1 LVEEGTVG
9 NTYSE
14 LKNKLI
20 KIIDE
25 ISTLLINCNSKI
37 SIEHLKAKL
46 SENIFNMV
54 VMGEFKRGKTSLI
67 NALIGCDL
75 LPVAVVPLTSI
86 ATILT
91 YGEILKITVCFNNG
105 ECMEIPYEKLGDYV
119 TEKGNPKNIK
129 GVSEVYINYP
139 SSYLKDGV
147 RLIDT
152 PGVGSVYQHNTD
164 VAYQYLP
171 KSDAVFFLV
180 SVDQPMSRNEI
191 DFLNDVKEYSNK
203 IFFLL
208 NKKDYLSESE
218 LKESMEFI
226 KNVLGEIYE
235 SPKIYPISAKL
246 ALSGI
251 KSNDDKIIEES
262 GIKEFLT
269 DLNKFLMEEK
279 GNVLIKTV
287 LNHILK
293 ILQQLEFELDL
304 EMRSLKTPINDLKEK
319 IRLFEDKKADIIQKK
334 EDFEILLEGEIK
346 KLVKNILEEDI
357 DKQKKFLVSHL
368 DEVINKTYA
377 ENKNISLKELYKV
390 LESKIIDEI
399 RFSFDKWIPQE
410 DDKLFQNFQRIC
422 RRFLGDVDGIIDEIV
437 SFASEL
443 FGEKMSVVKTELLWE
458 LKSDFYYRFKRETLM
473 IDALSKSITLSLP
486 KIIGDKI
493 LLKNFKN
500 YIVNVVDMQAG
511 NLRYDFAERLNKSKI
526 KFKWKMVDR
535 IDASIDGI
543 EKAIKKGLE
552 CKDKSELEINKREKE
567 LNVLKEKIREYKS
580 HLLSLQT

>member
-1 LVEEGTVG
+1 MG
-9 NTYSE
+9 NTYSA
-14 LKNKLI
+14 LKDELI

-25 ISTLLINCNSKI
+25 ISKLLINCNSKV
-37 SIEHLKAKL
+37 SIEHLKEKL
-46 SENIFNMV
+46 SENIFNIV
-54 VMGEFKRGKTSLI
+54 VMGQFKRGKTSLI

-105 ECMEIPYEKLGDYV
+105 ECMEIPLEKLGDYV
-119 TEKGNPKNIK
+119 TEKGNPKNVK
-129 GVSEVYINYP
+129 DVSEVYITYP

-180 SVDQPMSRNEI
+180 SVDQPMSRNEL
-191 DFLNDVKEYSNK
+191 DFLNDVKEYSSK

-208 NKKDYLSESE
+208 NKKDYLSEGE
-218 LKESMEFI
+218 LRESIEFI
-226 KNVLGEIYE
+226 KNVLSEIYE

-251 KSNDDKIIEES
+251 KSNDDKIIKES

-279 GNVLIKTV
+279 GSVLIKTV
-287 LNHILK
+287 SNNILK
-293 ILQQLEFELDL
+293 VLQQLEFELDL
-304 EMRSLKTPINDLKEK
+304 ENKSLKTPLNDLREK
-319 IRLFEDKKADIIQKK
+319 IRLFEDKKADILQKK

-357 DKQKKFLVSHL
+357 DKQKKSLISHL

-377 ENKNISLKELYKV
+377 ENKNISLKELYK
-390 LESKIIDEI
+390 LIENKIIDEL
-399 RFSFDKWIPQE
+399 RYSLDKWIPQE
-410 DDKLFQNFQRIC
+410 DDKLFKNFQQIC
-422 RRFLGDVDGIIDEIV
+422 KRFLSDVDAIIDEIIG
-437 SFASEL
+437 FASEL
-443 FGEKMSVVKTELLWE
+443 FGEKMSVIKTELLWE

-473 IDALSKSITLSLP
+473 IDALSKSIILSLP

-500 YIVNVVDMQAG
+500 YIITVVDMQAG

-526 KFKWKMVDR
+526 KFKWEMVDK
-535 IDASIDGI
+535 INASIDGI

-552 CKDKSELEINKREKE
+552 SKDKSEEEINNRERE
-567 LNVLKEKIREYKS
+567 LSILKEKISEFKIEVTKIGSGVRI
-580 HLLSLQT
+580 

>member
-1 LVEEGTVG
+1 M
-9 NTYSE
+9 
-14 LKNKLI
+14 
-20 KIIDE
+20 
-25 ISTLLINCNSKI
+25 
-37 SIEHLKAKL
+37 EHLKEKL
-46 SENIFNMV
+46 EKNIFNIV
-54 VMGEFKRGKTSLI
+54 VMGQFKRGKTSLI

-91 YGEILKITVCFNNG
+91 YGDNLKITVCLNNG
-105 ECMEIPYEKLGDYV
+105 ECMEIPLEKLGDYV

-129 GVSEVYINYP
+129 GVSEVYITYP

-152 PGVGSVYQHNTD
+152 PGVGSVYQHNTE
-164 VAYQYLP
+164 VAYQYIH

-180 SVDQPMSRNEI
+180 SVDQPMSKNEL
-191 DFLNDVKEYSNK
+191 DFLNDVKAYSSK

-208 NKKDYLSESE
+208 NKKDYLSEDE
-218 LKESMEFI
+218 LRESVEFI
-226 KNVLGEIYE
+226 KNILSEIYE

-251 KSNDDKIIEES
+251 KTNDDRIILES
-262 GIKEFLT
+262 GIKEFLA

-279 GNVLIKTV
+279 GNVLINAV
-287 LNHILK
+287 SNNILK
-293 ILQQLEFELDL
+293 NLQQLEFEVDL
-304 EMRSLKTPINDLKEK
+304 EMKSLKTPLNDLKEK
-319 IRLFEDKKADIIQKK
+319 IQLFEDKKADIVQKK

-357 DKQKKFLVSHL
+357 DKQKKSLISHL
-368 DEVINKTYA
+368 DEVINKTYL
-377 ENKNISLKELYKV
+377 ENNNIPLKELYKV
-390 LESKIIDEI
+390 LENKIIDEL
-399 RFSFDKWIPQE
+399 RFTFDKWIPQE
-410 DDKLFQNFQRIC
+410 DEKLFKNFQRIC
-422 RRFLGDVDGIIDEIV
+422 KRFLNDVDTIIEEIV

-443 FGEKMSVVKTELLWE
+443 FGEKVSAIRTELLWE

-473 IDALSKSITLSLP
+473 IDALSKGITLSLP

-493 LLKNFKN
+493 LLKSFKT

-526 KFKWKMVDR
+526 KFKWEM
-535 IDASIDGI
+535 IDKINLTIDGI

-552 CKDKSELEINKREKE
+552 SKNKSEAEINKGEKE
-567 LNVLKEKIREYKS
+567 LIAIKEKIQEYKS
-580 HLLSLQT
+580 HVLSLSKLNRDT